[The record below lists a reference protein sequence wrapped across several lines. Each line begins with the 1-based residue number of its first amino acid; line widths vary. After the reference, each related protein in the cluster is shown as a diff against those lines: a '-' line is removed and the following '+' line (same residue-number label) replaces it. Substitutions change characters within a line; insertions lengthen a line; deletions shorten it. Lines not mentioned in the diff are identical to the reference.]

1 MGTRGTRTV
10 FAAALCTGVAM
21 VGLSV
26 HGLLGIDTELAQSA
40 MAARQQQGVEYRS
53 VHVVKHHG
61 DCARPTSA
69 PASKRI

>member
-1 MGTRGTRTV
+1 MGTRGTRSV
-10 FAAALCTGVAM
+10 FVAALCTGVAM

-26 HGLLGIDTELAQSA
+26 HGLLGIDSELAQSA
-40 MAARQQQGVEYRS
+40 MAARQQQGVEYHS

-61 DCARPTSA
+61 DCDRTA